1 MIKLYKSK
9 EIRQNPCENIFG
21 MIYYLWLN
29 KLDDK
34 EWTCKSTLFF
44 EITSQRLIEIKKER

>member
-1 MIKLYKSK
+1 MK
-9 EIRQNPCENIFG
+9 ENMKTPCAKIFG

-34 EWTCKSTLFF
+34 EWTCKSTLLF
-44 EITSQRLIEIKKER
+44 EVTLG

>member
-44 EITSQRLIEIKKER
+44 EITSQRQIEIKKER